1 MEYRIRAYVDELFQ
15 QAPRTQR
22 AYELKVE
29 LTQNL
34 LDKYFALLSEGKS
47 QEDAYNLT
55 VMSIGDVQEL
65 FAGLEEGPG
74 ENPAPPPMAPPP
86 PGANRSALV
95 VTLAVMLYI
104 LSVVPLIGLSA
115 LFGDRYE
122 SAPIIG
128 LILMFVIIAAATGL
142 LIYNHMTK
150 PKAQP
155 YVMPGTVVQDF
166 KEWQSGKSQK
176 KQLMKSI
183 RSAFWPLVLALYFLL
198 SFGTGKWYIT
208 WIIFLIAPAVD
219 SIISA
224 TLTLQ
229 DKNMK

>member
-15 QAPRTQR
+15 SAPRTQR
-22 AYELKVE
+22 AYELKIE

-65 FAGLEEGPG
+65 FDGLEEDGPT
-74 ENPAPPPMAPPP
+74 PPPMPQPVQPAAPS
-86 PGANRSALV
+86 RHALV
-95 VTLAVMLYI
+95 VTIAVMLYI
-104 LSVVPLIGLSA
+104 LSVVPLIALSA
-115 LFGDRYE
+115 IFPYNDF
-122 SAPIIG
+122 APIAG
-128 LILMFVIIAAATGL
+128 VVLMFVFIAAATGML
-142 LIYNHMTK
+142 VYNHMTK

-155 YVMPGTVVQDF
+155 YVMPGTVVEDF
-166 KEWQSGKSQK
+166 KQWQSGKSRK

-183 RSAFWPLVLALYFLL
+183 RAAFWPLVLAFYFLI

-208 WIIFLIAPAVD
+208 WVVFLIAPAVD

-224 TLTLQ
+224 VLTLQ
-229 DKNMK
+229 DKNAK

>member
-15 QAPRTQR
+15 SAPRTQR

-47 QEDAYNLT
+47 QDDAYNLT

-65 FAGLEEGPG
+65 FAGLTED
-74 ENPAPPPMAPPP
+74 APPEPPVP
-86 PGANRSALV
+86 QAVPVPGCSRSALV
-95 VTLAVMLYI
+95 VTIAVMLYI
-104 LSVVPLIGLSA
+104 LSVVPLIVLSA
-115 LFGDRYE
+115 LFGGYGDG
-122 SAPIIG
+122 AVLG
-128 LILMFVIIAAATGL
+128 VAMMFVMIACATGL

-183 RSAFWPLVLALYFLL
+183 RAAYWPLVLALYFLL

-208 WIIFLIAPAVD
+208 WVLFLIAPAVD

-224 TLTLQ
+224 VLSLQ
-229 DKNMK
+229 DRNGK

>member
-15 QAPRTQR
+15 SAPRTQR
-22 AYELKVE
+22 AYELKIE

-65 FAGLEEGPG
+65 FAGLQEEGEAPVPPVVQPIAVPG
-74 ENPAPPPMAPPP
+74 SS
-86 PGANRSALV
+86 RSALV
-95 VTLAVMLYI
+95 VTIAVMLYI
-104 LSVVPLIGLSA
+104 LSVVPLIGLTA
-115 LFGDRYE
+115 LFGEY
-122 SAPIIG
+122 SAAPTLG
-128 LILMFVIIAAATGL
+128 VILMFVMIACATGM

-150 PKAQP
+150 PKNVDIP
-155 YVMPGTVVQDF
+155 MPATVVEDF
-166 KEWQSGKSQK
+166 KQWQSGKSQK

-183 RSAFWPLVLALYFLL
+183 RAAYWPLVLAFYFLV

-208 WIIFLIAPAVD
+208 WVVFLIAPAVD
-219 SIISA
+219 SIINAVLS
-224 TLTLQ
+224 LQ
-229 DKNMK
+229 DKNTR

>member
-15 QAPRTQR
+15 SAPRTQR

-47 QEDAYNLT
+47 QDDAYNLT

-65 FAGLEEGPG
+65 FEGLNEDAPAG
-74 ENPAPPPMAPPP
+74 PP
-86 PGANRSALV
+86 V
-95 VTLAVMLYI
+95 
-104 LSVVPLIGLSA
+104 
-115 LFGDRYE
+115 
-122 SAPIIG
+122 
-128 LILMFVIIAAATGL
+128 
-142 LIYNHMTK
+142 
-150 PKAQP
+150 AQP
-155 YVMPGTVVQDF
+155 YVVPGTVVQDF

-176 KQLMKSI
+176 KQLMKFI
-183 RSAFWPLVLALYFLL
+183 RSVFWPLVLVVYFLI

-208 WIIFLIAPAVD
+208 WLIFLIAPAVD

-229 DKNMK
+229 DKNGR